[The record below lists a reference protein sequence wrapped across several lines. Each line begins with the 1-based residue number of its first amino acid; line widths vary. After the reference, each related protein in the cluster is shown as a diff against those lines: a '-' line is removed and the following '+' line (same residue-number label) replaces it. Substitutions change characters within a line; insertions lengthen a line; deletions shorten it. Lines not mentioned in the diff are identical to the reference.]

1 QCRKHQ
7 EMTMRGFHTLIIAVV
22 IGVNSGAYSQH
33 PPLLTVPHG
42 DEDTVTLAINLD
54 NPARVIDWPNAFLI
68 YVEHGQACCEG
79 RVPVQGT
86 YHQNEQAVTFQPDFP
101 FAEGTS
107 YRVRV
112 KASLVED
119 ETALPG
125 LRVMH
130 RGQEFLES
138 RFTLPT
144 SQAHPPAKVVQ
155 IFPTSNELPA
165 NVLRFYVYFS
175 SPMRRGFSD
184 TSVRL
189 VDEEGRDVPKA
200 FMRFKQELWDP
211 HQKRLTIIFDPGR
224 IKRGL
229 STNMKLQPA
238 LQEGKH
244 YRLIIEKNWE
254 DAQGN
259 LLKNQY
265 EKRFLVSPALR
276 SIPDSKRWTLTLPQ
290 ENSREN
296 FRLHFL
302 RPFDHALLQR
312 MITVRSKAGD
322 SIEGAIEIDQA
333 ETRWQFT
340 PKHPWKNGQYTI
352 HVDATLEDV
361 AGNNLQG
368 LFDRPAEEPLT
379 DVVSIELPFVLSK
392 Q

>member
-1 QCRKHQ
+1 
-7 EMTMRGFHTLIIAVV
+7 MRGFQTLILATVL
-22 IGVNSGAYSQH
+22 GVNSGGYSP

-42 DEDTVTLAINLD
+42 EEDMVTLAINLD
-54 NPARVIDWPNAFLI
+54 NPARVIDWKNAFLI
-68 YVEHGQACCEG
+68 YVDHGGACCEE

-86 YHQNEQAVTFQPDFP
+86 YHQHEQAVTFQPDFP
-101 FAEGTS
+101 FAEETT

-119 ETALPG
+119 EKALPG
-125 LRVMH
+125 LRVIH
-130 RGQEFLES
+130 QGQDFLES

-144 SQAHPPAKVVQ
+144 SHAHSPTKVVQ
-155 IFPTSNELPA
+155 IFPTSHELPA

-184 TSVRL
+184 TSVKL

-229 STNMKLQPA
+229 SRNMKLQPA

-259 LLKNQY
+259 PLEDQY
-265 EKRFLVSPALR
+265 EKRFRVSPALR
-276 SIPDSKRWTLTLPQ
+276 SIPEFNRWTMTLPQ
-290 ENSREN
+290 GNSRG
-296 FRLHFL
+296 FLRLHFF

-312 MITVRSKAGD
+312 MISVRSEAGET
-322 SIEGAIEIDQA
+322 IEGTIEIEQA
-333 ETRWQFT
+333 EKVWQFT
-340 PKHPWKNGQYTI
+340 PKHLWKNGQYTI
-352 HVDATLEDV
+352 HVEATLEDV

-368 LFDRPAEEPLT
+368 LLDRSAEEPLT
-379 DVVSIELPFVLSK
+379 DVVSIELPFVLDK